1 MYLSLPMSEQHIRV
15 PKHILLADDDDDDR
29 LLFTDV
35 LSEFSKESKLTFAH
49 NGEHLMSILR
59 SGSVPDVLFLDLNMP
74 LKNGIECLDEIRND
88 EKLKGLPVVIFSTSS
103 HPGTINQMYDIGA
116 HLYIRKPNDFNNL
129 RKVIRQVL
137 GRDGVHPVKPPKTEF
152 VLGM

>member
-1 MYLSLPMSEQHIRV
+1 METGT

-35 LSEFSKESKLTFAH
+35 LNEFSKESKLTFAH
-49 NGEHLMSILR
+49 NGEHLMSLLY
-59 SGSVPDVLFLDLNMP
+59 SGTIPDVLFLDLNMP
-74 LKNGIECLDEIRND
+74 LKNGIECLDEIRKD
-88 EKLKGLPVVIFSTSS
+88 AKLKELPVVIFSTSS
-103 HPGTINQMYDIGA
+103 HPGTINRMYEIGA

-129 RKVIRQVL
+129 RLVIRRVL
-137 GRDGVHPVKPPKTEF
+137 GRDWLHPVRPPKEEF